1 MTRIAHLKSLLV
13 LGLPLIGSHM
23 AQVAIT
29 TTDTIMLGW
38 YDVTALAAVALAGS
52 IFFTL
57 FIVGSGFA
65 WAVMP
70 LVAAAAEEGDE
81 VQARRVTRMGLWLSM
96 IYGVIMLPPML
107 FSEPIFRAIGQDPE
121 VAAIAERYLRIA
133 GWGILPALLVM
144 VLKAFLSALE
154 RTQIILWVTILAAL
168 LNAAINYALIF
179 GNWGAPELGVRGA
192 AIASVTVQIA
202 SAVLLGLYV
211 VTKLPQFVLFQR
223 LWRSDREALGT
234 VFRLGWPIGVTSF
247 AETGLFTASAIMMG
261 WLGAL
266 QLAAHGIALQLAS
279 MTFMVH
285 LGLSQAATVRAGRA
299 LGRKDIDGLKS
310 GGNMAVATSLAFAL
324 VTIAAF
330 LLIPEV
336 LLSLF
341 VDPDDP
347 QRPAILSIGVG
358 LLAVAALFQLVDGAQ
373 VMALGL
379 LRGVQDTRV
388 PMIHAS
394 LSYWGLG
401 LPAGYVL
408 GFPLGFGGVGIWM
421 GLVVGLAMAA
431 VLLLGRFYGPTLKR
445 LSAA

>member
-1 MTRIAHLKSLLV
+1 MTRLAHLKSLLV

-23 AQVAIT
+23 AQMAIT

-38 YDVTALAAVALAGS
+38 YDVTALAAVTLAGS

-107 FSEPIFRAIGQDPE
+107 FSEPIFRAIGQEPE

>member
-1 MTRIAHLKSLLV
+1 MTRLSHLKALLL
-13 LGLPLIGSHM
+13 LGLPLIGSHV
-23 AQVAIT
+23 AQMAIT
-29 TTDTIMLGW
+29 TTDTVMLGW
-38 YDVTALAAVALAGS
+38 YDVTALAAATLASS

-70 LVAAAAEEGDE
+70 LVAAASEEGDE

-96 IYGVIMLPPML
+96 IYGIIMLPPMF
-107 FSEPIFRAIGQDPE
+107 FSEPIFRAIGQEAD
-121 VAAIAERYLRIA
+121 VAALAEQYLRIA
-133 GWGILPALLVM
+133 GFGMLPALFVM

-154 RTQIILWVTILAAL
+154 RTQIILWVTLGAAG
-168 LNAAINYALIF
+168 LNAVVNYALIF

-192 AIASVTVQIA
+192 AVASVMVQLA
-202 SAVLLGLYV
+202 SGALLTFYVLRA
-211 VTKLPQFVLFQR
+211 LPEFALFQR
-223 LWRSDREALGT
+223 IWRRDAEAMGT

-261 WLGAL
+261 WLGAVE
-266 QLAAHGIALQLAS
+266 LAAHGIALQMAS
-279 MTFMVH
+279 LTFMVH

-299 LGRKDIDGLKS
+299 LGRKDIGGLKA
-310 GGNMAVATSLAFAL
+310 GGSVAIGASVLFAA

-330 LLIPEV
+330 LLLPET
-336 LLSLF
+336 LLGLF

-347 QRPAILSIGVG
+347 QRPAILAVGVG
-358 LLAVAALFQLVDGAQ
+358 LLAMAALFQFVDGAQ

-408 GFPLGFGGVGIWM
+408 GFPLGLGGIGIWL

-431 VLLLGRFYGPTLKR
+431 VLLLGRFYGPTLRR
-445 LSAA
+445 LQTG

>member
-23 AQVAIT
+23 AQMAIT